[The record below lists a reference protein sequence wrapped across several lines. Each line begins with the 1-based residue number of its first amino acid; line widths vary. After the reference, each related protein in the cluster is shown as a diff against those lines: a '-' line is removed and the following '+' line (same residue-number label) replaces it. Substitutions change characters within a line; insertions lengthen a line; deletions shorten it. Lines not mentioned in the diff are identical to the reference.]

1 MAAPPEAP
9 PPPEDREGTAKDGV
23 EVCLF
28 DESADGFSRTVRAI
42 SELANLEP
50 ELDFPDA
57 EVERLASSVTF
68 LREWRHFSYEPK
80 DISFNTGIESASSRN
95 GMHSISLPQFS
106 AATVPQVTQQEDR
119 RDNTVSFDFILFAGG
134 NVWALDWCP
143 RLCDKPGS
151 SINCEY
157 LAVSAHPPGS
167 SYHKI
172 GMPLTGRGIIQIWC
186 LLAPFE
192 DAHSR
197 RPLDACNS
205 TSRRGRP
212 RKIPNGTNS
221 VGCSSN
227 PPKPRGRP
235 RKRPY
240 NDQLEPVPKR
250 PRGRPR
256 KHPLPLAKLE
266 DSSQNSGCQ
275 AIVLFDPLATSTGIP
290 DDLPL
295 AYVMPTTES
304 EKSTPKIGRGRPRKN
319 PSDKLAGSSATVL
332 KEDVRTEPSPTSAIC
347 AKPKRP
353 RGRPRKY
360 PVPINDKS
368 VSGADFDLGQE
379 TTCQPVSFSGS
390 LDHTVCTEFNAIPRK
405 NPSDKLIGSSGAV
418 SKEDVCIEPSPT
430 TSVCA
435 KPKRPRGRPRK
446 HPVPI
451 KDTSVSGADVDL
463 GQETTC
469 RPVSFSCS
477 LDNTVS
483 TEFNANLSIVAD
495 AALPVVH
502 KLTSSA
508 DTVVKENACIESPA
522 TSTRKQP
529 KRTRVRPR
537 KYSDTDIE
545 LGKDTIS
552 SPVSS
557 RCSLDHTA
565 CTESNSNLSTVA
577 VDAAS
582 LFTSSSTAISEKSKG
597 QRSRAQNK
605 KIISYELCSPVVSGV
620 EPRSMGSREIIP
632 NSPMA
637 SAQNMVSATSDLCS
651 ANMLNS
657 DDNVH
662 KGALSGDL
670 VQPIHISPKSRQ
682 SSGRRGRGRGRPKRN
697 PLSVGTSSLV
707 VSGASSTKTTSVL
720 TSSDNLTSLDKTGGE
735 FIASNLGSSGCGID
749 KSSVR
754 WGAVSSDAASPR
766 LGLYNANCKEESST
780 KRGSRSRK
788 KPVSTEHSHFT
799 DFNGKEQKMQTNL
812 KSSDP
817 VVLVENC
824 IKGPCPRKGGG
835 QPQRIPASNESNGT
849 SVCGETHT
857 MERFSAPMTTASP
870 RSEDMADEAGLI
882 QSNNGIVG
890 CEGMKVNESSTANVT
905 SHCNGNAQ
913 ANQAAP
919 SFKNSDRVIDEV
931 EATELVALKEPREDN
946 NMFSC
951 AENSNSSPVPK
962 DIALPR
968 VVLCLAHNGKVAW
981 DIKWKPPLLSQ
992 PEQKSRLGFLAV
1004 LLGNGSL
1011 EVWEVPSP
1019 CMIQKLYS
1027 PSKVEGSDPRF
1038 LKLQPVFRSVKVK
1051 CGNRQSIPL
1060 TVDWSPSPPHDMIL
1074 AGCHDGTVALWNFST
1089 NPSSQDSKPFMCV
1102 TAESGPIRALCWA
1115 PYISENI
1122 NTFVTAGAD
1131 GVKFWDLRDPYRPLW
1146 ELTTA
1151 PRAVLSV
1158 QWLKDGRGIVISM
1171 EDGTLK
1177 FLSLARIANDV
1188 PATGRLF
1195 VRTKTQG
1202 VSTYQLS
1209 EYLIW
1214 SVHASDTTGCA
1225 AYCGADGTAVC
1236 FQLTPRFWEKEPG
1249 RNRVPYFLC
1258 GSLSEEGENI
1268 KIGSGQEMSPLPN
1281 VPVMNQKGTKPCQN
1295 IVQGLPARN
1304 VTGPPACQLNTP
1316 TGNRDIVNRELGDDQ
1331 DDGHSEEQGTGA
1343 VNPELADDQDDGDGK
1358 EQGAG
1363 AVNPELGDDQ
1373 DDGHSK
1379 EQGASAVNAELAD
1392 DQDGYSEEKG
1402 AGAIVLAGPTEQEDA
1417 GTLNS
1422 KGVEFPKDFEVFPP
1436 KSVALHRVRW
1446 NVNKGSERW
1455 LCYGGA
1461 AGIIRCQRI

>member
-1 MAAPPEAP
+1 MAAPPEATEAP

-28 DESADGFSRTVRAI
+28 DESADGFSRAVRAI
-42 SELANLEP
+42 SELADLEP
-50 ELDFPDA
+50 EPDFPDA
-57 EVERLASSVTF
+57 EVERLASSITF

-80 DISFNTGIESASSRN
+80 DISFNTGIKSASSRD

-197 RPLDACNS
+197 RPLDACNNI
-205 TSRRGRP
+205 SRRGRP
-212 RKIPNGTNS
+212 RKIPDGTNS

-256 KHPLPLAKLE
+256 KYPLPVAKLE

-275 AIVLFDPLATSTGIP
+275 AIVLFDPLATST
-290 DDLPL
+290 
-295 AYVMPTTES
+295 
-304 EKSTPKIGRGRPRKN
+304 
-319 PSDKLAGSSATVL
+319 
-332 KEDVRTEPSPTSAIC
+332 
-347 AKPKRP
+347 
-353 RGRPRKY
+353 
-360 PVPINDKS
+360 
-368 VSGADFDLGQE
+368 
-379 TTCQPVSFSGS
+379 
-390 LDHTVCTEFNAIPRK
+390 
-405 NPSDKLIGSSGAV
+405 
-418 SKEDVCIEPSPT
+418 
-430 TSVCA
+430 
-435 KPKRPRGRPRK
+435 
-446 HPVPI
+446 
-451 KDTSVSGADVDL
+451 
-463 GQETTC
+463 
-469 RPVSFSCS
+469 
-477 LDNTVS
+477 
-483 TEFNANLSIVAD
+483 
-495 AALPVVH
+495 
-502 KLTSSA
+502 
-508 DTVVKENACIESPA
+508 
-522 TSTRKQP
+522 
-529 KRTRVRPR
+529 
-537 KYSDTDIE
+537 
-545 LGKDTIS
+545 
-552 SPVSS
+552 
-557 RCSLDHTA
+557 
-565 CTESNSNLSTVA
+565 
-577 VDAAS
+577 AS

-605 KIISYELCSPVVSGV
+605 KKTISYELCSPVVSGV
-620 EPRSMGSREIIP
+620 EPRSMGSTETIL
-632 NSPMA
+632 NGPMA
-637 SAQNMVSATSDLCS
+637 SVKNTLISAQNMVSVSSDLCS
-651 ANMLNS
+651 ANMFHS
-657 DDNVH
+657 DENVH
-662 KGALSGDL
+662 KGALSCDL

-682 SSGRRGRGRGRPKRN
+682 SSGRRGRGRPKRN

-707 VSGASSTKTTSVL
+707 ASGASSTKTTSVL
-720 TSSDNLTSLDKTGGE
+720 TSSDNLTSLDKSDGE
-735 FIASNLGSSGCGID
+735 FIASNLGSIGSSGCGIE

-754 WGAVSSDAASPR
+754 LGVVSSDAASPR
-766 LGLYNANCKEESST
+766 HGLYNANCKEESST
-780 KRGSRSRK
+780 KRGSGSRK

-799 DFNGKEQKMQTNL
+799 DFNGNEQKMQTNL

-824 IKGPCPRKGGG
+824 MKGPCPRKGGG
-835 QPQRIPASNESNGT
+835 QPQRISASNESNGT
-849 SVCGETHT
+849 SVCAETHT
-857 MERFSAPMTTASP
+857 MERFSTSMTTASP

-882 QSNNGIVG
+882 QSDNGIVG
-890 CEGMKVNESSTANVT
+890 CEGMKVSESSTANVT
-905 SHCNGNAQ
+905 SRCNGSAQ

-931 EATELVALKEPREDN
+931 EATELVPLKEPREDD

-1027 PSKVEGSDPRF
+1027 SSKVEGSDPRF

-1051 CGNRQSIPL
+1051 CGNRQSHYLFIMVNSIPL

-1089 NPSSQDSKPFMCV
+1089 NLSSQDSKPFMCV
-1102 TAESGPIRALCWA
+1102 TAESVPIRALSWA
-1115 PYISENI
+1115 PYISEENI

-1131 GVKFWDLRDPYRPLW
+1131 GLKFWDLRDPYRPLW
-1146 ELTTA
+1146 ELATA

-1158 QWLKDGRGIVISM
+1158 QWLKNGRGIVISM

-1177 FLSLARIANDV
+1177 FLSLPRIANDV
-1188 PATGRLF
+1188 PATGRPF
-1195 VRTKTQG
+1195 VGTKTQG
-1202 VSTYQLS
+1202 VATYQLS

-1214 SVHASDTTGCA
+1214 SVHASDTTDDRRKQSEKNSMKQKKTRVALITSLDLYNFSPVNKLQVCDRSVTYTDESIAFVVDLSLMLMGIPDEWLDAVTSCA

-1268 KIGSGQEMSPLPN
+1268 KIGSGQQMSPLPN
-1281 VPVMNQKGTKPCQN
+1281 VPV
-1295 IVQGLPARN
+1295 
-1304 VTGPPACQLNTP
+1304 
-1316 TGNRDIVNRELGDDQ
+1316 VNKKEHEDD
-1331 DDGHSEEQGTGA
+1331 
-1343 VNPELADDQDDGDGK
+1343 
-1358 EQGAG
+1358 
-1363 AVNPELGDDQ
+1363 
-1373 DDGHSK
+1373 
-1379 EQGASAVNAELAD
+1379 
-1392 DQDGYSEEKG
+1392 
-1402 AGAIVLAGPTEQEDA
+1402 

-1422 KGVEFPKDFEVFPP
+1422 KGVESPKDFEVFPP